1 MDTRR
6 SAMEGK
12 KSYSNERWADC
23 NICSRTNIL
32 KILIAG
38 DSFAAKWPDTG
49 GWPGLLANDH
59 AVTNVAQAGVSEYK
73 ILRQIQLAS
82 LDYFDKI
89 IVSHTSPA
97 RVHTRQHPIHKQG
110 LHENCDLIYNDIAD
124 RNSWLNPSLKSAQ
137 DWFKYHYDDDY
148 QTDIYLLVRKEIRNI
163 LSKSK
168 YISIT
173 HMPISTKYAVE
184 HNNISFSTVW
194 QQHRGT
200 VNHYTEQGNHI
211 IYKELLDII
220 NK

>member
-1 MDTRR
+1 M
-6 SAMEGK
+6 
-12 KSYSNERWADC
+12 
-23 NICSRTNIL
+23 
-32 KILIAG
+32 KILLAG
-38 DSFAAKWPDTG
+38 DSFAAKWPETG
-49 GWPGLLANDH
+49 GWPELLAQKH
-59 AVTNVAQAGVSEYK
+59 EVTNVAQAGVSEYK

-82 LDYFDKI
+82 IEYFDKV

-97 RVHTRQHPIHKQG
+97 RVHTRQHPIHTQG

-124 RNSWLNPSLKSAQ
+124 RNSWFNPSLRSAQ

-148 QTDIYLLVRKEIRNI
+148 QTDMYLLVRKEIRNI
-163 LSKSK
+163 LGKSK

-184 HNNISFSTVW
+184 HNNFSFSTVW

-200 VNHYTEQGNHI
+200 VNHYTEQGNQI